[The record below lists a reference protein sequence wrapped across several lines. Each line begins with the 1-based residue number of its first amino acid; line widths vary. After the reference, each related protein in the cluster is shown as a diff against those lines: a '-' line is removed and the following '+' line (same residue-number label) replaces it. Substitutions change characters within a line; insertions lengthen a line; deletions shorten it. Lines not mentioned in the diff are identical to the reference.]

1 MVPLIAHPGY
11 LDNCGNSRANTCKRA
26 PSPHGRRVHLSD
38 QNPRGVS
45 ARAGPRT
52 ILVTLDNLE
61 PIVRPR
67 GGDVSFECL
76 PYQLSM
82 VRSVPTMVTT
92 GNGESGFDSG
102 EGA

>member
-1 MVPLIAHPGY
+1 MRAFIRSKTHAGCPSGRPG
-11 LDNCGNSRANTCKRA
+11 S
-26 PSPHGRRVHLSD
+26 
-38 QNPRGVS
+38 
-45 ARAGPRT
+45 
-52 ILVTLDNLE
+52 LVTLDNLE
-61 PIVRPR
+61 PIAGPR

-82 VRSVPTMVTT
+82 VLSVPTMVTT